1 VRVSFALFLLVTGS
15 RTGRACV
22 QHRHGALGRHGAIAP
37 RGRCR
42 ITPGGYSFPR
52 QSQLSRR
59 ANDRCSTKAVAQT
72 IGDVLQHAKKIGA
85 GMAGVSTVG
94 LECPVRDA
102 HLNGPCI
109 SIGRLR
115 TSTDPATRRLDLSWP
130 LCDGH
135 MPPMRLP
142 QLQLGSRTDDTVPN
156 DPMIIR
162 RFESPTHEDGR

>member
-1 VRVSFALFLLVTGS
+1 
-15 RTGRACV
+15 
-22 QHRHGALGRHGAIAP
+22 
-37 RGRCR
+37 
-42 ITPGGYSFPR
+42 
-52 QSQLSRR
+52 
-59 ANDRCSTKAVAQT
+59 
-72 IGDVLQHAKKIGA
+72 
-85 GMAGVSTVG
+85 MAGVSTVG

-109 SIGRLR
+109 RIGRLR

-142 QLQLGSRTDDTVPN
+142 QLQLGSRTDDTVTN

-162 RFESPTHEDGR
+162 RFESPTHKDGR